1 MDAGEGRQSG
11 WVEFDALECQVYNRE
26 KVRRKSRDRAKAAGG
41 DGSACPGREDETQ
54 GTALSVNTAA
64 SLSGHTVFSSP
75 SRPLSHGEGG
85 GSQASPWASQAGA
98 KARLR
103 SLEQLFPQHPPPEQ
117 VSDDRHDRVSCL
129 FSVIE
134 SNLLPRLLRNH
145 RTAARVGP
153 DRPTVEEFEAFFAHL
168 MRDDEPALAASI
180 EHPLA
185 RGVAMETVFSD
196 LLVAAHARMAS
207 AGAVEASD
215 LVAQTVAIARLHE
228 LLRRHSRAFQAERMP
243 RVSDRRVLL
252 MAREGDL
259 HGFGMSLAGEFFRHA
274 GWDVV
279 VSVTEDPAVEAQ
291 RVRGA
296 RFDVA
301 GVWVG
306 HAGLA
311 AWARDLVAAL
321 RASSCHQPLVFLACG
336 PWPAASAQRLREL
349 NADLYADLVQAPV
362 LADHA
367 VRWHRRG
374 LDAGGARGA
383 ILSSHSR

>member
-1 MDAGEGRQSG
+1 M
-11 WVEFDALECQVYNRE
+11 YNRE

-64 SLSGHTVFSSP
+64 SLSGHTVYSSP
-75 SRPLSHGEGG
+75 SRPVSHGEAGVHD
-85 GSQASPWASQAGA
+85 SPWASQAGA
-98 KARLR
+98 AAGLR
-103 SLEQLFPQHPPPEQ
+103 SLEQLFPRHPTAQPP
-117 VSDDRHDRVSCL
+117 SDDRHDRVSCL

-153 DRPTVEEFEAFFAHL
+153 DRPTAEEFEAFFAHL
-168 MRDDEPALAASI
+168 VRDDEQALAATI
-180 EHPLA
+180 EQTLA

-196 LLVAAHARMAS
+196 LLVAAHARMAQ
-207 AGAVEASD
+207 AGAADATE
-215 LVAQTVAIARLHE
+215 LVAHTVAVARLQE
-228 LLRRHSRAFQAERMP
+228 LLRRHSRAFQSERMP
-243 RVSDRRVLL
+243 RASDRRVLL
-252 MAREGDL
+252 MSREGDL

-279 VSVTEDPAVEAQ
+279 VSVTADPATETQ
-291 RVRGA
+291 RVRGV

-306 HAGLA
+306 DAGHV
-311 AWARDLVAAL
+311 AWARGLGAAL

-336 PWPAASAQRLREL
+336 PWPAGSPSRLRDL
-349 NADLYADLVQAPV
+349 HADLYADVVQAPV

-383 ILSSHSR
+383 ILPPPSRRT